1 MHNIEDDNVLFQNTM
16 QMANAFETADKLFDM
31 VIYPQKTHGV
41 NGPPRRQLL
50 EKTAEFF
57 EKNLK

>member
-1 MHNIEDDNVLFQNTM
+1 M
-16 QMANAFETADKLFDM
+16 QMANALETANKMFDM

-41 NGPPRRQLL
+41 SGAPRRQLL